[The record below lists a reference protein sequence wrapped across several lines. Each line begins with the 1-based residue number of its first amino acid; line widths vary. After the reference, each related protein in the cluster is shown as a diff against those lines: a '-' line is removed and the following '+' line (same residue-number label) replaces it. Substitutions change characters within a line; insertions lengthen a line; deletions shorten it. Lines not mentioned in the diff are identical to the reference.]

1 MKHSISRTN
10 WVSLFPYLS
19 RLLVF
24 QHVSTQT
31 SISGWEVSKLSN
43 DIHTA
48 VQLGVRT
55 TTLEGMGNTPSW
67 HPPKKKFS
75 PTTPVMKCAI
85 VWDTVVF
92 TIVWHRHSVLCCDY
106 NFSGSFINF
115 SENTSMKACVLE
127 QSHLPNFTWIQPS
140 PGITAHQ

>member
-1 MKHSISRTN
+1 MKHSISRTD

-31 SISGWEVSKLSN
+31 SISGWEVSTIKWYPHCGAARCTYN
-43 DIHTA
+43 NPGGNGEHP
-48 VQLGVRT
+48 QLA
-55 TTLEGMGNTPSW
+55 
-67 HPPKKKFS
+67 PPKKNPS

-92 TIVWHRHSVLCCDY
+92 MIVWHRHSVLCCDY

-115 SENTSMKACVLE
+115 SENTSMKVCVLE